1 MTDGADKADQAELPA
16 PTFWQTAASVLAA
29 FFGVQSSAN
38 RKRDF
43 SRGKPMHYIVLGLIA
58 TVLFVLVLMLIV
70 KVALSAA
77 GM

>member
-1 MTDGADKADQAELPA
+1 MSEPTRDELPP
-16 PTFWQTAASVLAA
+16 PTFWQTAGSVLAA

-58 TVLFVLVLMLIV
+58 TALFVLVLVLIV
-70 KVALSAA
+70 KLVLGTAV
-77 GM
+77 